1 MERLSAVYWEHI
13 APFLSNADVPH
24 LLRACPVAWRETRH
38 APLPVHWNGKQ
49 APPPRACG
57 ALRALT
63 FAGTPQHAW
72 GGGVGTFKVRITRLC
87 IKPGAYPRLRALCLT
102 NTQVRDLR
110 PLRHCPLL
118 EDVRCDFTPL
128 ASLRGLEGC
137 ARLRVLHC
145 AFTNVGSLL
154 PLAALRRLEE
164 LSAHHTRT
172 PSLLPLRACAG
183 ALRALRAGHTRITGL
198 GGLQGCARLRTLDA
212 PTWNPQI
219 ASLAPLRACTQLE
232 RLNLNIESPWYSVLH
247 APLPPPEARAGRPAT
262 PAGPARGGL
271 RAGAVVGTAA
281 AAAPAAGPAAPAV
294 QPRPVGE
301 PGGPAHAEP
310 RGPAGGGPAR
320 RRHVF
325 GSLGGGVRRVG
336 VSFYFILFT

>member
-72 GGGVGTFKVRITRLC
+72 GGGWGTFKVRITRLC

-232 RLNLNIESPWYSVLH
+232 RLNLNIESRMVQRYSTIH
-247 APLPPPEARAGRPAT
+247 APLAPPLDRHALGALRHLRDLRVAGYAPGPSSAGPPPP
-262 PAGPARGGL
+262 PLPPGL
-271 RAGAVVGTAA
+271 RRLQCSPALWESLAA
-281 AAAPAAGPAAPAV
+281 QHTRSHGGRLEEGPL
-294 QPRPVGE
+294 
-301 PGGPAHAEP
+301 
-310 RGPAGGGPAR
+310 AGGTFSVVWVAE
-320 RRHVF
+320 
-325 GSLGGGVRRVG
+325 
-336 VSFYFILFT
+336 